1 MKKLMLFIIMLVALT
16 PVFADQL
23 IINGALSTGKDT
35 LNNNPVFGSVAV
47 GYTKDKRMSILAAEM
62 KGQETT
68 FSLLAKWNIGR
79 QTDTRISQYEQLR
92 YIESRDMFSL
102 FSFTSAYFYYDVSSS
117 YSNGLAMAF
126 TFENKG
132 DIRLGTNLV
141 AGIYGKMSI
150 INDVKN
156 PVFSVAP
163 FALIDV
169 YLSFYDKVRL
179 QTELT
184 TGSIFYLPT
193 NFAYELTFMLNV
205 ELMKDLSIGAS
216 LTTGLAD
223 NFTETFFS
231 NRFEYSTFVN
241 WGYTL

>member
-102 FSFTSAYFYYDVSSS
+102 FSFTSAYFYYDVS
-117 YSNGLAMAF
+117 
-126 TFENKG
+126 
-132 DIRLGTNLV
+132 
-141 AGIYGKMSI
+141 
-150 INDVKN
+150 
-156 PVFSVAP
+156 
-163 FALIDV
+163 
-169 YLSFYDKVRL
+169 
-179 QTELT
+179 
-184 TGSIFYLPT
+184 
-193 NFAYELTFMLNV
+193 
-205 ELMKDLSIGAS
+205 
-216 LTTGLAD
+216 
-223 NFTETFFS
+223 
-231 NRFEYSTFVN
+231 
-241 WGYTL
+241 